1 MFECEAWK
9 SGTSCFRSAID
20 GLSTAAK
27 VIVVVPAPPSPPP
40 APEQAA
46 PTTATMSPRIVAKTG
61 LDVEPRRLI
70 DRRYLSLIQS
80 HPFLSRSVV
89 TDGPTRQRC
98 QFYHRSV

>member
-9 SGTSCFRSAID
+9 SGTSCFRSAIE
-20 GLSTAAK
+20 GLSTADK
-27 VIVVVPAPPSPPP
+27 VIVVVPPPPPPP
-40 APEQAA
+40 APEQAP

-61 LDVEPRRLI
+61 LVVEPRRLI

-89 TDGPTRQRC
+89 TDRPHETTL
-98 QFYHRSV
+98 SKDN